1 MPDFARLK
9 NLFRN
14 HEPPEASRPE
24 SMPVLRDESDWK
36 KLLQLSNEQPV
47 VLFKHSTRCDIS
59 DQVLKEFQDFTSR
72 NESITYGIVNVV
84 EDRRLSNSIAEE
96 MRIQHQSP
104 QAIVIENEQPVWHA
118 SHWSINAKEL
128 EEAVLR

>member
-1 MPDFARLK
+1 
-9 NLFRN
+9 
-14 HEPPEASRPE
+14 
-24 SMPVLRDESDWK
+24 MPVLRDESDWK